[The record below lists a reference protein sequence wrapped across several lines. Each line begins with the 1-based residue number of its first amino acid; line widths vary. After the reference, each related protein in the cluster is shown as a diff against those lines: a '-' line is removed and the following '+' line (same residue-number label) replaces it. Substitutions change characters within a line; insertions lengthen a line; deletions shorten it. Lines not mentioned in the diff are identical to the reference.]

1 MFITNETARND
12 LACQMAMASYME
24 RLQREEAQRRAIRE
38 GRLQPVQSGNWYIS
52 DRH

>member
-1 MFITNETARND
+1 MFITNDTARND

-24 RLQREEAQRRAIRE
+24 RLQREEAERRAIRE
-38 GRLQPVQSGNWYIS
+38 GRLQPAQTCDWHIS